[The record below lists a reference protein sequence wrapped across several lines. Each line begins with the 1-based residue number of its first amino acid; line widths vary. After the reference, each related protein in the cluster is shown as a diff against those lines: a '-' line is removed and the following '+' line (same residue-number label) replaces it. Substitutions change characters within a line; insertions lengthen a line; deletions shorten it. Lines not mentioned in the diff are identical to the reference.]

1 MKNLDYKRYTLIFLF
16 YMMLFQDALESK
28 IAFLTF
34 LDEAISLVVFGFAVI
49 KIISSRNKYKLKD
62 YNKKILI
69 GLMLLVT
76 IGLTSNLTYRY
87 FMYQSTGSAIV
98 ILLKDMLLVSKGWLT
113 YIFIPTAL
121 SDVNV
126 DEYLNIL
133 SNHFK
138 KIAVLSLL
146 LIIADYIFKIFP
158 TYEIRFGI
166 RSEQLMFTHPTY
178 LASFAVLVIIVLS
191 ITIENFKDDW
201 KYIMMMIIVLASTL
215 RFKAI
220 AFIPVYLYVIF
231 IVYKKQRKLQLKDV
245 ILLGLLGLIF
255 AISQVWEYA
264 NNPEWARSALSMK
277 SLLIARDHFPLGSG
291 FGSFASWTSG
301 QYYSPIYYN
310 YGLFW
315 VWGLSPDFYGFV
327 ADTFWPMVIGQFGY
341 IGFIVY
347 CIILFMVY
355 KNINE
360 TQNLNLYLGQILL
373 LLHLLILSTAE
384 ASFSGPIS
392 VVFLGLISILRKDDK
407 KKQYCYN

>member
-1 MKNLDYKRYTLIFLF
+1 
-16 YMMLFQDALESK
+16 
-28 IAFLTF
+28 
-34 LDEAISLVVFGFAVI
+34 
-49 KIISSRNKYKLKD
+49 
-62 YNKKILI
+62 
-69 GLMLLVT
+69 
-76 IGLTSNLTYRY
+76 
-87 FMYQSTGSAIV
+87 
-98 ILLKDMLLVSKGWLT
+98 
-113 YIFIPTAL
+113 
-121 SDVNV
+121 
-126 DEYLNIL
+126 
-133 SNHFK
+133 
-138 KIAVLSLL
+138 
-146 LIIADYIFKIFP
+146 
-158 TYEIRFGI
+158 
-166 RSEQLMFTHPTY
+166 MFTHPTY

-220 AFIPVYLYVIF
+220 AFIPVYLYVMF

-245 ILLGLLGLIF
+245 ILLGLLGLVF

-384 ASFSGPIS
+384 ASFQD
-392 VVFLGLISILRKDDK
+392 LY
-407 KKQYCYN
+407 Q

>member
-1 MKNLDYKRYTLIFLF
+1 MKDLDYKRYLLIFLF

-34 LDEAISLVVFGFAVI
+34 LDEVISSVVFGFAVI

-62 YNKKILI
+62 YNKKIFI
-69 GLMLLVT
+69 GLMLLVA

-87 FMYQSTGSAIV
+87 FMYQKTGSAIV

-191 ITIENFKDDW
+191 ITIKNFKDDW
-201 KYIMMMIIVLASTL
+201 KYIMMMLLVLASTL

-231 IVYKKQRKLQLKDV
+231 IVYKKQRKLQLKDI
-245 ILLGLLGLIF
+245 ILLGLLGLVF

-310 YGLFW
+310 YGLSW

-341 IGFIVY
+341 IGFIIY

-392 VVFLGLISILRKDDK
+392 VVFLGLISILRKDEN